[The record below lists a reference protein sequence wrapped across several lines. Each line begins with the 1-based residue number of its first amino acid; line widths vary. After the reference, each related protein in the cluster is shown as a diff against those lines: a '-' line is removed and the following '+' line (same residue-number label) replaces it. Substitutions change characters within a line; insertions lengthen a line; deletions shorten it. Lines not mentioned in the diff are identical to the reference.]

1 MKDAASF
8 IVVVG
13 LEQVNDV
20 ATDSLCQS
28 AYGAALWITAVD
40 FVKPLAGNTHLLG
53 HIVYVRA
60 EDAA

>member
-8 IVVVG
+8 IVVG

-20 ATDSLCQS
+20 ATDSLGQPS
-28 AYGAALWITAVD
+28 YGAALWITAVD
-40 FVKPLAGNTHLLG
+40 FVEPLSGNTHLLS
-53 HIVYVRA
+53 HIVNVRA